1 MFANQKHF
9 DLQTL
14 VPYFFKN
21 VRVTMLRSRY
31 VTSSLSHIFTLND
44 QVTSPD
50 PNIVTKKAFK
60 KNYKPR
66 PWLGP
71 EKKQQKS
78 NYVGIYES

>member
-44 QVTSPD
+44 QETSPD
-50 PNIVTKKAFK
+50 SNIVTKKAFK
-60 KNYKPR
+60 KKLQAQALV
-66 PWLGP
+66 WA
-71 EKKQQKS
+71 
-78 NYVGIYES
+78 